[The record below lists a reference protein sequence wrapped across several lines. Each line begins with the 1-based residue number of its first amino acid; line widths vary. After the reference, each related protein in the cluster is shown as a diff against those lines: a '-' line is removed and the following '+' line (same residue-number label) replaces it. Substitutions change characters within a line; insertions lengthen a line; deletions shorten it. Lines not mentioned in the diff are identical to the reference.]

1 LTFDGFFVRYGIQ
14 KAMLIDGVHI
24 VFIAPP
30 LFLILLTIA
39 VGGWQ
44 FSTRGTKAADVS
56 VVRIRVYG
64 GFLLFILFFVL
75 IGIYYAGG
83 GH

>member
-1 LTFDGFFVRYGIQ
+1 
-14 KAMLIDGVHI
+14 MLIDGVHI

-30 LFLILLTIA
+30 LFLILLAIA
-39 VGGWQ
+39 VGVWR
-44 FSTRGTKAADVS
+44 FSTCGTKVGVVS
-56 VVRIRVYG
+56 VVRILVYG
-64 GFLLFILFFVL
+64 GFLLFILFFVW

>member
-1 LTFDGFFVRYGIQ
+1 MPI
-14 KAMLIDGVHI
+14 GVHI
-24 VFIAPP
+24 VFITPP
-30 LFLILLTIA
+30 LFLILLAIA
-39 VGGWQ
+39 VSAWR
-44 FSTRGTKAADVS
+44 FSTRGTKAAVVS
-56 VVRIRVYG
+56 VVRILVYG